1 MKIGVKIWPDKAEY
15 AYEIAEHVDFIEIMA
30 KRGEDFS
37 FLEGIELP
45 FVVHA
50 EHHHMG
56 VNYAD
61 SSKIAQSRKS
71 LEFAIRLADKLDA
84 RMIIVHP
91 GYLDGLSVRQLSH
104 DTSTEST
111 VPNQSAEN
119 VIEFLK
125 GINDNRIV
133 LENLPIRETV
143 NGGLLEHPFSTPEG
157 LRDLLL
163 ATNKGMCLDLS
174 HAQVTASILGLNC
187 IELLE
192 KFMELKP
199 RHFHACGGV
208 ECETKDTHMHLW
220 EGNLNIEAF
229 KRMLPKTA
237 WVTLETPCDLEGQL
251 RDIEIMRR

>member
-1 MKIGVKIWPDKAEY
+1 MKIGVKIWPDKADY
-15 AYEIAEHVDFIEIMA
+15 AYEIAEYVDFIEIMA

-61 SSKIAQSRKS
+61 SSKLALSKES
-71 LEFAIRLADKLDA
+71 FGFAIGLADRLDA

-91 GYLDGLSVRQLSH
+91 GFLEGM
-104 DTSTEST
+104 
-111 VPNQSAEN
+111 PNQNAGN
-119 VIEFLK
+119 AIKFLK
-125 GINDNRIV
+125 EVNDNRVVI
-133 LENLPIRETV
+133 ENLTLRE
-143 NGGLLEHPFSTPEG
+143 NIDGGLLEHPFSTPEG

-208 ECETKDTHMHLW
+208 EGETKDTHMHLW

-251 RDIEIMRR
+251 RDIEIMRK